1 MFMRRLAIFSLVF
14 TLLFCVTELRAQT
27 PSLIICKGSNV
38 NYKEFNDPGSLPSV
52 AWAWKFQG
60 ANPSTSTDREP
71 QNINYP
77 DTGLFQTECTSTFNN
92 GTKSTKS
99 VYVLVIWAAPEP
111 IPTNDTTL
119 CNPAISLTLNAGNNH
134 RGWSYHWTSVD
145 VDLSA
150 VDTNNRTLFVQKAGT
165 YSVKVYSKCAITS
178 KTIRIKLGEL
188 PTVKLGNDKFV
199 CRNTAV
205 ALDAGFGS
213 GYTYKWSPTNETTQ
227 TINAITSGMYRATVT
242 STDGCSA
249 YDEIAL
255 IDSCPPIVHIPNAFT
270 PNQSFPNDTY
280 KPYLEGFVAMK
291 MHIYNRWG
299 EKVFE
304 TNDINGS
311 WDGFYQGDPVPEGV
325 YVCLIELMGNNGF
338 RRIEKTNITLI
349 R

>member
-1 MFMRRLAIFSLVF
+1 MKRWVCFIGIMSMLGLGQ
-14 TLLFCVTELRAQT
+14 TLQAQT

-38 NYKEFNDPGSLPSV
+38 NYKEFNEPGSLPSV

-60 ANPSTSTDREP
+60 GNPSTSTDREP

-77 DTGLFQTECTSTFNN
+77 DTGLYLTECTSTFSN
-92 GTKSTKS
+92 GTTSTKS

-111 IPTNDTTL
+111 IPMRDTSL

-134 RGWSYHWTSVD
+134 RGWSYHWTSSD

-150 VDTNNRTLFVQKAGT
+150 VDTNNRTLGVQKAGT

-178 KTIRIKLGEL
+178 KTITIKLGEV
-188 PTVKLGNDKFV
+188 PKVNLGKDQFV

-205 ALDAGFGS
+205 PLDAGAGN
-213 GYTYKWSPTNETTQ
+213 GYTYKWNPTNETSQVILAT
-227 TINAITSGMYRATVT
+227 TAGTYRATVT
-242 STDGCSA
+242 SLDGCSA
-249 YDEIAL
+249 YDEVNL

-270 PNQSFPNDTY
+270 PNSAAPNDQY
-280 KPYLEGFVAMK
+280 RPYLEGFVAME
-291 MHIYNRWG
+291 MRIYNRWG

-304 TNDINGS
+304 TQDLNGA
-311 WDGFYQGDPVPEGV
+311 WDGNYQMKEAPEGV

-338 RRIEKTNITLI
+338 RQVYKTDITLI

>member
-1 MFMRRLAIFSLVF
+1 MKRCWLLVLIVMLTIPLAK
-14 TLLFCVTELRAQT
+14 AQT

-38 NYKEFNDPGSLPSV
+38 NYKEFNEPGSLPSV

-60 ANPSTSTDREP
+60 ATPATSPDREP

-99 VYVLVIWAAPEP
+99 VYVLVIWASAEP
-111 IPTNDTTL
+111 IPMKDSSL
-119 CNPAISLTLNAGNNH
+119 CNPAVNLTLNAGNNH
-134 RGWSYHWTSVD
+134 RGWSYHWTSSD

-150 VDTNNRTLFVQKAGT
+150 TDTNNQTLRIQKPGN
-165 YSVKVYSKCAITS
+165 YSVKVYSKCAVTS
-178 KTIRIKLGEL
+178 KTITIKLGEV
-188 PTVKLGNDKFV
+188 PKVNLGKDLFV

-205 ALDAGFGS
+205 LLDAGS
-213 GYTYKWSPTNETTQ
+213 GVGYNYLWTPSGQISQSIMATTAG
-227 TINAITSGMYRATVT
+227 IYRVTVT

-249 YDEIAL
+249 FDEVSL
-255 IDSCPPIVHIPNAFT
+255 IDSCPPIVHIPNAFS
-270 PNQSFPNDTY
+270 PNAASPNDLY
-280 KPYLEGFVAMK
+280 RPYLEGFVAME
-291 MHIYNRWG
+291 MRIYNRWG

-304 TNDINGS
+304 TQDLNGA
-311 WDGFYQGDPVPEGV
+311 WDGYYQSKEAPEGV

-338 RRIEKTNITLI
+338 RQIHKTDISLI

>member
-1 MFMRRLAIFSLVF
+1 MKRWVCFIGIMSMLGLGQ
-14 TLLFCVTELRAQT
+14 TLQAQT

-38 NYKEFNDPGSLPSV
+38 NYKEFNEPGSLPSV

-60 ANPSTSTDREP
+60 GNPSTSTDREP

-77 DTGLFQTECTSTFNN
+77 DTGLYLTECTSTFSN
-92 GTKSTKS
+92 GTTSTKS

-111 IPTNDTTL
+111 IPMRDTSL
-119 CNPAISLTLNAGNNH
+119 CNPAVSLTLNAGNNH
-134 RGWSYHWTSVD
+134 RGWSYHWTSSD

-150 VDTNNRTLFVQKAGT
+150 VDTNNRTLGVQKAGT

-178 KTIRIKLGEL
+178 KTITIKLGEV
-188 PTVKLGNDKFV
+188 PKVNLGKDQFV

-205 ALDAGFGS
+205 PLDAGAGN
-213 GYTYKWSPTNETTQ
+213 GYTYKWNPTNETSQVILAT
-227 TINAITSGMYRATVT
+227 TAGTYRATVT
-242 STDGCSA
+242 SLDGCSA
-249 YDEIAL
+249 YDEVNL

-270 PNQSFPNDTY
+270 PNSAAPNDQY
-280 KPYLEGFVAMK
+280 RPYLEGFVAME
-291 MHIYNRWG
+291 MRIYNRWG

-304 TNDINGS
+304 TQDLNGA
-311 WDGFYQGDPVPEGV
+311 WDGNYQMKEAPEGV

-338 RRIEKTNITLI
+338 RQVYKTDITLI

>member
-1 MFMRRLAIFSLVF
+1 MKRWVCFIGIMSMLGLGQ
-14 TLLFCVTELRAQT
+14 TLQAQT

-38 NYKEFNDPGSLPSV
+38 NYKEFNEPGSLPSV

-60 ANPSTSTDREP
+60 GNPSTSTDREP

-77 DTGLFQTECTSTFNN
+77 DTGLYLTECTSTFSN
-92 GTKSTKS
+92 GTTSTKS

-111 IPTNDTTL
+111 IPMRDTSL
-119 CNPAISLTLNAGNNH
+119 CNPAVSLTLNAGNNH
-134 RGWSYHWTSVD
+134 RGWSYHWTSSD

-150 VDTNNRTLFVQKAGT
+150 VDTNNRTLGVQKAGT

-178 KTIRIKLGEL
+178 KTITIKLGEV
-188 PTVKLGNDKFV
+188 PKVNLGKDQFV

-205 ALDAGFGS
+205 PLDAGAGN
-213 GYTYKWSPTNETTQ
+213 GYTYKWNPTNETSQVILAT
-227 TINAITSGMYRATVT
+227 TAGTYRATVT
-242 STDGCSA
+242 SLDGCSA
-249 YDEIAL
+249 YDEVNL

-270 PNQSFPNDTY
+270 PNSAAPNDQY
-280 KPYLEGFVAMK
+280 RPDLEGFVAME
-291 MHIYNRWG
+291 MRIYNRWG

-304 TNDINGS
+304 TQDLNGA
-311 WDGFYQGDPVPEGV
+311 WDGNYQMKEAPEGV

-338 RRIEKTNITLI
+338 RQVYKTDITLI